1 MQHDT
6 METCQNKINR
16 MRELLKQFK
25 ELSQIQFPI
34 EEDEIRQFPHYTVN
48 QIQDTTKIL
57 EHEIDKLQDDLWDY
71 NARMSIINASDKDL
85 EDTLDDIDGQLC
97 DMHIS
102 AAKSDSLYKCKNRIM
117 NEMERRKK
125 MKENES

>member
-6 METCQNKINR
+6 METCQSKINQ
-16 MRELLKQFK
+16 MKELLKQFK

-34 EEDEIRQFPHYTVN
+34 EKDEIRQFPHYTVN
-48 QIQDTTKIL
+48 QIQDTIQIL
-57 EHEIDKLQDDLWDY
+57 GDEIDKLQDDLRDY
-71 NARMSIINASDKDL
+71 NARMSIIDASDKDL
-85 EDTLDDIDGQLC
+85 EDTLNNIDGQLQ

-102 AAKSDSLYKCKNRIM
+102 AAKSDILHTCKNRTI

-125 MKENES
+125 IKGDKQ